1 MTMKRI
7 VIGTAG
13 HVDHGKTSLIK
24 AMTGVDCDRL
34 KEEKQ
39 RGLTIELGF
48 TFLDLPSGTRV
59 GVVDVPGH
67 VKFIRHMLS
76 GASGIDLV
84 LLVVAADEGVM
95 PQTVE
100 HIQICGLLGIE
111 RGIVVL
117 TKTDMVDDDL
127 LQLAKSD
134 IQDFVSKTFLRDAPI
149 VPVSSVTGEGLD
161 ELRRTIDG
169 QLSDLSERKLD
180 RIPVL
185 PVDRVFTIKGFG
197 TVVTGTMKQGF
208 FQEEQE
214 VEVQPAGLK
223 ARVRNIQVYG
233 EDVDKAFAG
242 TRTAINLQGLATD
255 DIARGQ
261 WVVPAGSIGPT
272 LVLDARIDLLDD
284 PGKSMVKV
292 HIGTAEVMAEMNVR
306 VADGVTVARMRLKE
320 PVVACFGDRFI
331 IRTVSPARTVAGGTV
346 LNPSPARRF
355 SEDIVQ
361 DLLDPARARQLRG
374 VIKDAGLR
382 GISKGALA
390 AAFAE
395 SAASLDKALGEL
407 MTTGQ
412 VVRFDPNNDL
422 YVFDEYLKSLVGLM
436 VQRVSGHHEANPSSP
451 GISREHLRSSLKGSI
466 DQKLFHK
473 ALTELIRKGVIEE
486 EGPSIRMK
494 GFAPSLGNALEGVG
508 EKVYLK
514 LLKSGLEPPKVQE
527 IAEHLRMG
535 TRQMEEV
542 LGFLT
547 RQGRLTKISDDLYLP
562 VETVS
567 DLKEKVRNFI
577 IEHQSLT
584 PGDMKIIGGVSRKF
598 AIPYL
603 EYLDRTHFTV
613 RVGDARR
620 LGSGK

>member
-1 MTMKRI
+1 MKRI

-13 HVDHGKTSLIK
+13 HVDHGKTSLIR

-100 HIQICGLLGIE
+100 HFQICSLLGIE
-111 RGIVVL
+111 RGIIVL
-117 TKTDMVDDDL
+117 TKIDMVDDDL
-127 LQLAKSD
+127 LQLARSD

-149 VPVSSVTGEGLD
+149 VPVSSTTGQGID
-161 ELRRTIDG
+161 ELKRTIDE
-169 QLSDLSERKLD
+169 QLKDLTERKLSG
-180 RIPVL
+180 IPIL

-233 EDVDKAFAG
+233 QDVDKAFAG

-255 DIARGQ
+255 EIARGQ
-261 WVVPAGSIGPT
+261 WVVPAGTIAPT
-272 LVLDARIDLLDD
+272 QLLDARIDLIED
-284 PGKSMVKV
+284 PGKAALKV
-292 HIGTAEVMAEMNVR
+292 HIGTAEILAEMNLR
-306 VADGVTVARMRLKE
+306 EADGVAVARVRLKE

-331 IRTVSPARTVAGGTV
+331 IRTISPSRTVAGGTV

-355 SEDIVQ
+355 SGEILH
-361 DLLDPARARQLRG
+361 DLLDPARARQVRG
-374 VIKDAGLR
+374 ILKDAGLR
-382 GISKGALA
+382 GISKNALA
-390 AAFAE
+390 SAFAE
-395 SAASLDKALGEL
+395 SLSSTDKTMAEL
-407 MTTGQ
+407 TTSGQ
-412 VVRFDPNNDL
+412 AVRFDPNNDL
-422 YVFDEYLKSLVGLM
+422 YVFEEYLRSLMELM
-436 VQRVSGHHEANPSSP
+436 TRKVDEHHEAHPSSP

-473 ALTELIRKGVIEE
+473 AITELIRKGFIEE
-486 EGPSIRMK
+486 EGPNIRKK
-494 GFAPSLGNALEGVG
+494 GFAPSLGDALGDAG
-508 EKVYLK
+508 EKVYRMLSE
-514 LLKSGLEPPKVQE
+514 SGFEPPRVSE
-527 IAEHLRMG
+527 IAEGLKMSPKQMG
-535 TRQMEEV
+535 EV

-547 RQGRLTKISDDLYLP
+547 RQGRLTRISDDLYLTAEL
-562 VETVS
+562 VA
-567 DLKEKVRNFI
+567 DLKEKVRGFI
-577 IEHQSLT
+577 SEHQSMA
-584 PGDMKIIGGVSRKF
+584 PGDMKLIMDVSRKY

-603 EYLDRTHFTV
+603 EYLDRIHFTV
-613 RVGDARR
+613 RVDNVRR
-620 LGSGK
+620 LGSAK

>member
-1 MTMKRI
+1 MKRI

-84 LLVVAADEGVM
+84 MLVVAADEGVM

-100 HIQICGLLGIE
+100 HIQICSLLGIE
-111 RGIVVL
+111 RGIIVL

-127 LQLAKSD
+127 LQLARAD

-149 VPVSSVTGEGLD
+149 VPVSSVTGAGID
-161 ELRRTIDG
+161 ELKRAIDA
-169 QLSDLSERKLD
+169 QLEALSERRLSG
-180 RIPVL
+180 IPIL

-208 FQEEQE
+208 FQEEHE
-214 VEVQPAGLK
+214 VEIQPAGLK

-233 EDVDKAFAG
+233 KDVDKAFAG

-261 WVVPAGSIGPT
+261 WVVPAGTIT
-272 LVLDARIDLLDD
+272 ATRLLDARIDLLDD
-284 PGKSMVKV
+284 PGKSPIKV
-292 HIGTAEVMAEMNVR
+292 HIGSAEVQAEMNVR
-306 VADGVTVARMRLKE
+306 EAGGATVARVRLKE

-331 IRTVSPARTVAGGTV
+331 IRTISPSRTVAGGTV

-355 SEDIVQ
+355 SEEIAD
-361 DLLDPARARQLRG
+361 DLLDAGRTRQVRG
-374 VIKDAGLR
+374 LLKDAGLR
-382 GISKGALA
+382 GISKAQLA

-395 SAASLDKALGEL
+395 GLPAMDKTMGEL
-407 MTTGQ
+407 TTSGQ
-412 VVRFDPNNDL
+412 AVRFDPNNDL
-422 YVFDEYLKSLVGLM
+422 YVFEEYLRSLLELM
-436 VQRVSGHHEANPSSP
+436 GRKVAEHHGANPSSP
-451 GISREHLRSSLKGSI
+451 GLSREHLRSSLKGSI
-466 DQKLFHK
+466 DQKLFHR
-473 ALTELIRKGVIEE
+473 ALTELIKKGVLEE
-486 EGPSIRMK
+486 EGPNIRAK
-494 GFAPSLGNALEGVG
+494 GFAPSLGDTLGDVG
-508 EKVYLK
+508 ERVYRMLAR
-514 LLKSGLEPPKVQE
+514 SGFEPPRAAE
-527 IAEHLRMG
+527 IAERLKMG
-535 TRQMEEV
+535 PRQLDEV

-547 RQGRLTKISDDLYLP
+547 RQGRLNRISGDLYLTA
-562 VETVS
+562 ELTTE
-567 DLKEKVRNFI
+567 LKEKVRGFI
-577 IEHQSLT
+577 AEHQSMM
-584 PGDMKIIGGVSRKF
+584 PADMKQIVDVSRKF

-603 EYLDRTHFTV
+603 EYLDRIHFTV
-613 RVGDARR
+613 RVDNARR